1 MAGALPPNLQLHPQ
15 LERSQDLGLRQD
27 LELSQDLRLR
37 HSLALLASHLVVAL
51 VALVAIGGATRVMEA
66 GLACPDWPLCYGR
79 FLPGQQMNVQ
89 VFLEWFHRLDAF
101 VVGVALLVFV
111 GVGVALRRRLPTWLP
126 WMAALALGLVA
137 FQGALG
143 ALTVTHLLAS
153 PLVTAHLAT
162 ALVLVSLVSGVYQRL
177 AMVPEVMVPEVM
189 GPQVMGPQVMG
200 PQVLI
205 QSPAVP
211 RWWQALAALALVLVF
226 GQCLLGGL
234 MASQWAADQCLAS
247 GEACQWLL
255 AHRQLALG
263 AAGGVALMAATAPLL
278 PRGLGHLQGLAFGAI
293 GLVAMQIGLG
303 IWTLKLQLAV
313 PAVTVAHQ
321 LVAAL
326 LVALLSAVL
335 ARALGQLQP
344 QPSQELAHG

>member
-1 MAGALPPNLQLHPQ
+1 MARALPPDLQLCPKP
-15 LERSQDLGLRQD
+15 ESRQDLG
-27 LELSQDLRLR
+27 LR

-111 GVGVALRRRLPTWLP
+111 GVGVALRRRLPAWLP
-126 WMAALALGLVA
+126 WMAALALALVA

-162 ALVLVSLVSGVYQRL
+162 GLALVSLVSGLYQRL
-177 AMVPEVMVPEVM
+177 AMAPEAMAPEVFR
-189 GPQVMGPQVMG
+189 
-200 PQVLI
+200 

-211 RWWQALAALALVLVF
+211 RWWQALAGLALVLVF
-226 GQCLLGGL
+226 SQSLLGGL

-293 GLVAMQIGLG
+293 GLVALQVGLG

-313 PAVTVAHQ
+313 QAVTVAHQ

-335 ARALGQLQP
+335 ARTLGPSQP
-344 QPSQELAHG
+344 QPSKELVHG

>member
-1 MAGALPPNLQLHPQ
+1 MAGALPPNLQVPP
-15 LERSQDLGLRQD
+15 DLQ
-27 LELSQDLRLR
+27 LR
-37 HSLALLASHLVVAL
+37 HRLALLTSHLVVAL

-126 WMAALALGLVA
+126 WIAGLALALVA

-162 ALVLVSLVSGVYQRL
+162 ALVLVSLVSGLYQRL
-177 AMVPEVMVPEVM
+177 AMPPKDMAPEVFR
-189 GPQVMGPQVMG
+189 
-200 PQVLI
+200 

-211 RWWQALAALALVLVF
+211 GWWQALAALALVLVF
-226 GQCLLGGL
+226 SQCLLGGL

-247 GEACQWLL
+247 GDACQWLL

-293 GLVAMQIGLG
+293 GLVALQIGLG
-303 IWTLKLQLAV
+303 IWTLKLELAV
-313 PAVTVAHQ
+313 PVVTVAHQ

-335 ARALGQLQP
+335 ARALGPLQP
-344 QPSQELAHG
+344 QPSKELAHG

>member
-1 MAGALPPNLQLHPQ
+1 MAGALPPNLQVPP
-15 LERSQDLGLRQD
+15 DLQ
-27 LELSQDLRLR
+27 LR
-37 HSLALLASHLVVAL
+37 HRLALLTSHLVVAL

-111 GVGVALRRRLPTWLP
+111 GGGVALRRRLPTWLP
-126 WMAALALGLVA
+126 WMAGLALALVA

-162 ALVLVSLVSGVYQRL
+162 ALVLVSLVSGLYQRL
-177 AMVPEVMVPEVM
+177 AMPPKDMASEVFR
-189 GPQVMGPQVMG
+189 
-200 PQVLI
+200 

-211 RWWQALAALALVLVF
+211 GWWQALAALALVLVF
-226 GQCLLGGL
+226 SQCLLGGL

-247 GEACQWLL
+247 GDACQWLL

-278 PRGLGHLQGLAFGAI
+278 PQGLGHLQGLAFGAI

-335 ARALGQLQP
+335 ARSLSPLQP
-344 QPSQELAHG
+344 HPSQELAHG

>member
-37 HSLALLASHLVVAL
+37 HSLALLASHVVVAL

-189 GPQVMGPQVMG
+189 GPQV
-200 PQVLI
+200 LD

-211 RWWQALAALALVLVF
+211 RWWQALAALALALVF

-247 GEACQWLL
+247 GEACQWVL

-263 AAGGVALMAATAPLL
+263 AAGGVALMAVTAPLL

-293 GLVAMQIGLG
+293 GLVALQIGLG

-335 ARALGQLQP
+335 ARALAPLKP
-344 QPSQELAHG
+344 HPSEELAHG

>member
-1 MAGALPPNLQLHPQ
+1 M
-15 LERSQDLGLRQD
+15 R
-27 LELSQDLRLR
+27 QDLRLR
-37 HSLALLASHLVVAL
+37 NSLALLASHLVVAL

-111 GVGVALRRRLPTWLP
+111 GVGVVLRRRLPAWLP
-126 WMAALALGLVA
+126 WMAALALGLVV

-162 ALVLVSLVSGVYQRL
+162 ALVLVSLVSAVYQRL
-177 AMVPEVMVPEVM
+177 AMAPGDLAPGNMEPAVFS
-189 GPQVMGPQVMG
+189 
-200 PQVLI
+200 

-226 GQCLLGGL
+226 SQCLLGGL

-263 AAGGVALMAATAPLL
+263 AAGGVALLAATAPLL

>member
-1 MAGALPPNLQLHPQ
+1 MAGALSPNLQGP
-15 LERSQDLGLRQD
+15 QDLQLRQD
-27 LELSQDLRLR
+27 RQLRN
-37 HSLALLASHLVVAL
+37 SLALLSSHLVVAL

-126 WMAALALGLVA
+126 WIASLALALVA

-162 ALVLVSLVSGVYQRL
+162 ALVLVSLVSGLYQRL
-177 AMVPEVMVPEVM
+177 AMAPENMAPEDMAPEVFRKT
-189 GPQVMGPQVMG
+189 
-200 PQVLI
+200 
-205 QSPAVP
+205 PAVP

-226 GQCLLGGL
+226 SQCLLGGL

-278 PRGLGHLQGLAFGAI
+278 PHGLGHLQGLAFGAI

-335 ARALGQLQP
+335 ARALGPLQP
-344 QPSQELAHG
+344 HPSQELAHG

>member
-1 MAGALPPNLQLHPQ
+1 
-15 LERSQDLGLRQD
+15 
-27 LELSQDLRLR
+27 
-37 HSLALLASHLVVAL
+37 
-51 VALVAIGGATRVMEA
+51 
-66 GLACPDWPLCYGR
+66 
-79 FLPGQQMNVQ
+79 MNVQ

-111 GVGVALRRRLPTWLP
+111 GVGVALRRRLPAWLP
-126 WMAALALGLVA
+126 WMASLALGLVA

-177 AMVPEVMVPEVM
+177 AMAPEVIMAPES
-189 GPQVMGPQVMG
+189 PS
-200 PQVLI
+200 

-211 RWWQALAALALVLVF
+211 LWWQALAGLALVLVF
-226 GQCLLGGL
+226 SQCLLGGL
-234 MASQWAADQCLAS
+234 MASQWAAEQCLAA
-247 GEACQWLL
+247 GEACRWLL

-293 GLVAMQIGLG
+293 GLVVLQIGLG
-303 IWTLKLQLAV
+303 IWTLTLQLAV

-335 ARALGQLQP
+335 ARALGPLQP
-344 QPSQELAHG
+344 QPIKELVHG

>member
-1 MAGALPPNLQLHPQ
+1 MAGALSPNLQVP
-15 LERSQDLGLRQD
+15 QDLQ
-27 LELSQDLRLR
+27 LR
-37 HSLALLASHLVVAL
+37 HRLALLASHLVVAL

-66 GLACPDWPLCYGR
+66 GLACPDWPLCFGR

-126 WMAALALGLVA
+126 WIASLALALVA

-162 ALVLVSLVSGVYQRL
+162 ALVLVSLVSGLYQRL
-177 AMVPEVMVPEVM
+177 AMAPENMAPEDMAPDVFR
-189 GPQVMGPQVMG
+189 
-200 PQVLI
+200 
-205 QSPAVP
+205 QSPVVP

-226 GQCLLGGL
+226 SQCLLGGL

-278 PRGLGHLQGLAFGAI
+278 PQGLGHLQGLAFGAI

-335 ARALGQLQP
+335 ARALGPLQP
-344 QPSQELAHG
+344 HPSQELAHG

>member
-1 MAGALPPNLQLHPQ
+1 MAGALPPDLQFRPDPQ
-15 LERSQDLGLRQD
+15 LRHR
-27 LELSQDLRLR
+27 LS
-37 HSLALLASHLVVAL
+37 LLASHLVVAL

-79 FLPGQQMNVQ
+79 FLPGKQMNVQ

-101 VVGVALLVFV
+101 VVGVALLIFV
-111 GVGVALRRRLPTWLP
+111 GVGVTLRRRLPSWLP
-126 WMAALALGLVA
+126 WMASLALGLVA

-153 PLVTAHLAT
+153 HLVTAHLAT

-177 AMVPEVMVPEVM
+177 AMAPEVLDPLPPVP
-189 GPQVMGPQVMG
+189 
-200 PQVLI
+200 L
-205 QSPAVP
+205 
-211 RWWQALAALALVLVF
+211 WWQALAALALALVF
-226 GQCLLGGL
+226 SQCLLGGL
-234 MASQWAADQCLAS
+234 MASQWAADQCLAA
-247 GEACQWLL
+247 GEACQWLF
-255 AHRQLALG
+255 AHRKLALG

-293 GLVAMQIGLG
+293 GLVVVQIGLG
-303 IWTLKLQLAV
+303 IWTLTLQLAS

-335 ARALGQLQP
+335 ARSFGPLQR
-344 QPSQELAHG
+344 QPKSELAHG

>member
-1 MAGALPPNLQLHPQ
+1 MAGALPPNLQVPP
-15 LERSQDLGLRQD
+15 DLQ
-27 LELSQDLRLR
+27 LR
-37 HSLALLASHLVVAL
+37 HRLALLTSHLVVAL

-126 WMAALALGLVA
+126 WIAGLALALVA

-162 ALVLVSLVSGVYQRL
+162 ALVLVALVSGLYQRL
-177 AMVPEVMVPEVM
+177 AMPPKDMAPEVFR
-189 GPQVMGPQVMG
+189 QF
-200 PQVLI
+200 
-205 QSPAVP
+205 PAVP
-211 RWWQALAALALVLVF
+211 GWWQALAALALVLVF
-226 GQCLLGGL
+226 SQCLLGGL

-247 GEACQWLL
+247 GDACQWLL

-293 GLVAMQIGLG
+293 GLVALQIGLG
-303 IWTLKLQLAV
+303 IWTLKLELAV
-313 PAVTVAHQ
+313 PVVTVAHQ

-335 ARALGQLQP
+335 ARALGPLQP
-344 QPSQELAHG
+344 QPSKELVHG

>member
-1 MAGALPPNLQLHPQ
+1 MAGALPPDLH
-15 LERSQDLGLRQD
+15 LSQDRQLSQGLQ
-27 LELSQDLRLR
+27 LSQDLELR
-37 HSLALLASHLVVAL
+37 HSLALLASHLVVAI

-101 VVGVALLVFV
+101 VVGVALVVFV

-126 WMAALALGLVA
+126 WMATLALGLVA

-162 ALVLVSLVSGVYQRL
+162 ALVLVSLVSGLYQRL
-177 AMVPEVMVPEVM
+177 AMAPEE
-189 GPQVMGPQVMG
+189 
-200 PQVLI
+200 LS

-234 MASQWAADQCLAS
+234 MASQWAADQCLAA
-247 GEACQWLL
+247 GEGCSWLF

-278 PRGLGHLQGLAFGAI
+278 PRGLGHLQGLALGAI
-293 GLVAMQIGLG
+293 GLVVLQIGLG
-303 IWTLKLQLAV
+303 IWTLTLQLAV

-335 ARALGQLQP
+335 ARAFGPLQP
-344 QPSQELAHG
+344 QHKSELAHG

>member
-1 MAGALPPNLQLHPQ
+1 MAGALPPNLQVPP
-15 LERSQDLGLRQD
+15 DLQ
-27 LELSQDLRLR
+27 LR
-37 HSLALLASHLVVAL
+37 HRLALLTSHLVVAL

-126 WMAALALGLVA
+126 WIAGLALALVA

-162 ALVLVSLVSGVYQRL
+162 ALVLVALVSGLYQRL
-177 AMVPEVMVPEVM
+177 AMPPKDMAPEVFS
-189 GPQVMGPQVMG
+189 
-200 PQVLI
+200 

-211 RWWQALAALALVLVF
+211 GWWQALAALALVLVF
-226 GQCLLGGL
+226 SQCLLGGL

-247 GEACQWLL
+247 GDACQWLL

-263 AAGGVALMAATAPLL
+263 AAAGVALMAATAPLL

-293 GLVAMQIGLG
+293 GLVALQIGLG
-303 IWTLKLQLAV
+303 IWTLKLELAV
-313 PAVTVAHQ
+313 PVVTVAHQ

-335 ARALGQLQP
+335 ARALGPLQP
-344 QPSQELAHG
+344 QPSKELAHG

>member
-1 MAGALPPNLQLHPQ
+1 MAGALPPNLQVPP
-15 LERSQDLGLRQD
+15 DLQ
-27 LELSQDLRLR
+27 LR
-37 HSLALLASHLVVAL
+37 HRLALLTSHLVVAL

-126 WMAALALGLVA
+126 WMAGLALALVA

-162 ALVLVSLVSGVYQRL
+162 ALVLVSLVSGLYQRL
-177 AMVPEVMVPEVM
+177 AMPPKDMAPEVFS
-189 GPQVMGPQVMG
+189 
-200 PQVLI
+200 

-211 RWWQALAALALVLVF
+211 GWWQALAALALVLVF
-226 GQCLLGGL
+226 SQCLLGGL

-247 GEACQWLL
+247 GDACQWLL

-263 AAGGVALMAATAPLL
+263 AAAGVALMAATAPLL

-293 GLVAMQIGLG
+293 GLVALQIGLG
-303 IWTLKLQLAV
+303 IWTLKLELAV
-313 PAVTVAHQ
+313 PVVTVAHQ

-335 ARALGQLQP
+335 ARALGPLQP
-344 QPSQELAHG
+344 QPSKELAHG

>member
-1 MAGALPPNLQLHPQ
+1 MAGALPPNLQLRKDRQ
-15 LERSQDLGLRQD
+15 LRQ
-27 LELSQDLRLR
+27 
-37 HSLALLASHLVVAL
+37 SLALLASHLVVAL

-101 VVGVALLVFV
+101 VVGMALRVFV

-162 ALVLVSLVSGVYQRL
+162 ALVLVSLVSGIYQRL
-177 AMVPEVMVPEVM
+177 AMVPEVM
-189 GPQVMGPQVMG
+189 GPQVMGPQVSN
-200 PQVLI
+200 

-211 RWWQALAALALVLVF
+211 RWWQALAVLALVLVF
-226 GQCLLGGL
+226 SQCLLGGF

-293 GLVAMQIGLG
+293 GLVALQVGLG
-303 IWTLKLQLAV
+303 IWTLRLQLAV

-335 ARALGQLQP
+335 ARALAPLQP
-344 QPSQELAHG
+344 HPSQELAHG

>member
-1 MAGALPPNLQLHPQ
+1 MAGALPPNLQVPP
-15 LERSQDLGLRQD
+15 DLQ
-27 LELSQDLRLR
+27 LR
-37 HSLALLASHLVVAL
+37 HRLALLTSHLVVAL

-126 WMAALALGLVA
+126 WIAGLALALVA

-162 ALVLVSLVSGVYQRL
+162 ALVLVSLVSGLYQRL
-177 AMVPEVMVPEVM
+177 AMPPKDMAPEVFR
-189 GPQVMGPQVMG
+189 QF
-200 PQVLI
+200 
-205 QSPAVP
+205 PAVP
-211 RWWQALAALALVLVF
+211 GWWQALAALALVLVF
-226 GQCLLGGL
+226 SQCLLGGL

-247 GEACQWLL
+247 GDACQWLL

-293 GLVAMQIGLG
+293 GLVALQIGLG
-303 IWTLKLQLAV
+303 IWTLKLELAV
-313 PAVTVAHQ
+313 PVVTVAHQ

-335 ARALGQLQP
+335 ARALGPLQP
-344 QPSQELAHG
+344 QPSKELVHG